1 MSPFVSNSVKHHRRT
16 PPIHV
21 VRVGSDVIK
30 ILGRQSNQQD
40 PESKSDAVEV
50 LNQWRTAIVIG
61 VIIFA
66 TLCVAVIVSLVK
78 RHYKRS
84 CTTPASTTRTG
95 MNASERKDTI
105 GPIIQHLG
113 RRPPPLA
120 SGTISST
127 LRVTGPTIMVTPAT
141 ASPSKHR
148 FSQAET
154 EDIWDLEPR
163 LSRHS
168 VDGSEPNNSEVDIA
182 HTRSTSPVH
191 CLRLYHDHEFND
203 TYINNPAE
211 IVPGDDD
218 MAQLGNLE
226 EIDLH
231 TPIHSPGRNSLSSE
245 SQTTLQQAH
254 SATLAARIASLLA
267 KRSSGSSTSSVE
279 SANSKYS
286 SNSDHSLPA
295 KLSPEYDL
303 NDREIATLAL
313 QFPPPV
319 YTKDGTQRTIF
330 EQNSHQSMERP
341 PDFGSVS
348 RYSALSLASVPCE
361 RSSSFTAAPVK
372 ILRPVSLHLPRS
384 YLDPSSTEGVERH
397 QYKFNTNGT
406 IPEHCVNL
414 SVRDRARAFSNYE
427 NYPADGSRPLEKE
440 ASFN

>member
-1 MSPFVSNSVKHHRRT
+1 
-16 PPIHV
+16 
-21 VRVGSDVIK
+21 
-30 ILGRQSNQQD
+30 
-40 PESKSDAVEV
+40 
-50 LNQWRTAIVIG
+50 
-61 VIIFA
+61 
-66 TLCVAVIVSLVK
+66 
-78 RHYKRS
+78 
-84 CTTPASTTRTG
+84 
-95 MNASERKDTI
+95 MNASEKKHHEKNRNQDTI
-105 GPIIQHLG
+105 GSIIQHLG

-168 VDGSEPNNSEVDIA
+168 VDNNSEVDIA

-191 CLRLYHDHEFND
+191 CLRLYHDHEFSD
-203 TYINNPAE
+203 TYVNNPVE

-319 YTKDGTQRTIF
+319 YTKDGTQRTVF

-341 PDFGSVS
+341 PDFGGVS

-361 RSSSFTAAPVK
+361 RSSSFTEAPVK
-372 ILRPVSLHLPRS
+372 TLRPMSLHQPRS
-384 YLDPSSTEGVERH
+384 YLGPSSTEGVER
-397 QYKFNTNGT
+397 QYESDTNGT
-406 IPEHCVNL
+406 IADHGVNL
-414 SVRDRARAFSNYE
+414 SVRDRARALSRNYA
-427 NYPADGSRPLEKE
+427 NYPADESRPREKG
-440 ASFN
+440 ATFN